1 MYLLWYDLYFS
12 SFTYH
17 IWQIHSFSHFGF
29 IKGVRVTFDRVCSV
43 CSILRLMQ
51 SIPVDNVKVF
61 PPSTTPQIE
70 LKQSWLTHPQGW
82 HTIQAEEK
90 DELLGTEILILKK
103 SSYTYF
109 CWANKKS
116 FFLVVGP
123 LRGGGGGK
131 PPEPLRKKNHFFLI
145 VTKNDSNLKTTK
157 LQVGEGGEE
166 VYPDL
171 SVRPKKT
178 FYFFY
183 GRLPQCRQ
191 CFLAI
196 LGGFLN

>member
-1 MYLLWYDLYFS
+1 MIQPPGEFREQRLGEVRFINYTQLPNVTQITFITPLILSSFSIISSFHALKLYHWYVLTLLWLIFS
-12 SFTYH
+12 RFTYH

-90 DELLGTEILILKK
+90 DELLGTEILILK
-103 SSYTYF
+103 
-109 CWANKKS
+109 N
-116 FFLVVGP
+116 V
-123 LRGGGGGK
+123 
-131 PPEPLRKKNHFFLI
+131 LI
-145 VTKNDSNLKTTK
+145 
-157 LQVGEGGEE
+157 
-166 VYPDL
+166 Y
-171 SVRPKKT
+171 
-178 FYFFY
+178 
-183 GRLPQCRQ
+183 
-191 CFLAI
+191 
-196 LGGFLN
+196 